1 MEIPALP
8 RLKHKDIGA
17 LAVFGLVGWMT
28 GNVISD
34 PTWAFYTA
42 FLVCDHLFLG
52 WFVFLS
58 DNRTRRPFPIEV
70 ILLIHTVFVIL
81 VVVIVAARDSFHF
94 FALFPLP
101 MAAFALWL
109 LSCAIGY
116 EKALPEPVA
125 AGSDGAK
132 EREPKARRIRKPAW
146 TGRATRGNRPGTAS
160 RPSRSE
166 PLSAAPETPEPAIA
180 GPAIAEA
187 AIAAAQPGSDPK
199 PAEPAPNYPQ
209 SGVAETAPRS
219 STAIHEV
226 LTVTESPDDP
236 NYRPTVPGIGLDWP
250 PKANPLRHAP
260 VQLWRDNSIAAELRR
275 TYSEEAARFYPS
287 LVATAEDNE
296 AWIDARG
303 KENPTHRKVGSTVR
317 EEYEDWL
324 SARLLA
330 RAPEDGAADPGYA
343 APPSSPP
350 QAQA

>member
-17 LAVFGLVGWMT
+17 LAVFGLIGWMT
-28 GNVISD
+28 GNAISD

-52 WFVFLS
+52 WFVFLGDS
-58 DNRTRRPFPIEV
+58 RTRRPFPIEV
-70 ILLIHTVFVIL
+70 ILLIHTVFVVL

-116 EKALPEPVA
+116 EKGVPEA
-125 AGSDGAK
+125 APARSDRPRG
-132 EREPKARRIRKPAW
+132 EPRARRIRRPAW
-146 TGRATRGNRPGTAS
+146 TGRVSRPGTAS
-160 RPSRSE
+160 RAAGSE
-166 PLSAAPETPEPAIA
+166 APTPATETP
-180 GPAIAEA
+180 GPAITA
-187 AIAAAQPGSDPK
+187 AQSAAASDPM
-199 PAEPAPNYPQ
+199 PAEPAPNFPQ
-209 SGVAETAPRS
+209 SGLAEAGPRANTAV
-219 STAIHEV
+219 HEV

-236 NYRPTVPGIGLDWP
+236 NYSPTVPGIGLDWP
-250 PKANPLRHAP
+250 PRAKSLRHAP

-324 SARLLA
+324 SARLLS
-330 RAPEDGAADPGYA
+330 RVPEDGATETGCAE
-343 APPSSPP
+343 SRPP